1 MTAEVA
7 VVVGA
12 GGRLGAAIAEVL
24 LARGLEVLGV
34 GRDPDRIREALP
46 SAGEGLRTLCGDV
59 TSDEIT
65 PALARATAGRSVVMA
80 VNAARPVAS
89 GSLLEVPTGALA
101 AAVDVKAGGLL
112 RLVRG
117 VDSQLAPGA
126 RLVGLGGRLG
136 DEPDARMC
144 AAGIANAALANLVRQ
159 LAEAYHPRGV
169 TAHVIAPGAVAG
181 AQRLG
186 HAPGADVL
194 ELPTPQDIAWA
205 VAALL
210 HPAGAHMS
218 GSAIRLG
225 AAPRPDRVDP
235 PQGNP

>member
-34 GRDPDRIREALP
+34 GRDPDRIRGALP

-65 PALARATAGRSVVMA
+65 PALARATAGRRVVMA

-89 GSLLEVPTGALA
+89 GSLLEVSTGAIA

-117 VDSQLAPGA
+117 VEGQLAPGA
-126 RLVGLGGRLG
+126 RLIGLGGRLG
-136 DEPDARMC
+136 DEPDPRMC

-159 LAEAYHPRGV
+159 LAEAYHPREV

-181 AQRLG
+181 AERLG
-186 HAPGADVL
+186 HVPAPEVVA
-194 ELPTPQDIAWA
+194 LPTPADIGWA

-210 HPAGAHMS
+210 HPAAGHTS
-218 GSAIRLG
+218 GSVIRLG
-225 AAPRPDRVDP
+225 ATPRPDRASLRRR
-235 PQGNP
+235 NP